1 MKFHTQVK
9 CRDEHE
15 NWQTELKK
23 IAVGR
28 SLTLGWRLEKES
40 FPGVDVMITIFLQFF
55 SNFRRKN
62 GVFIKNQCYNIFLET
77 SSSMSKKYQYS
88 HQIFWRKYF

>member
-55 SNFRRKN
+55 P
-62 GVFIKNQCYNIFLET
+62 IFGGKMAFL
-77 SSSMSKKYQYS
+77 SKTNV
-88 HQIFWRKYF
+88 ITFF